1 MMINTKSCSES
12 ETKSPGAMMSPLHS
26 VLWKM
31 YAYGLPIEQHVGTIC
46 YCEQAFQES
55 FFFFAAVLDCHG
67 ELELTMPV
75 GKPLGIV
82 NSLLHPKLWLS

>member
-1 MMINTKSCSES
+1 MLM
-12 ETKSPGAMMSPLHS
+12 AFPLNNMLAPFVTVNKLSKNH
-26 VLWKM
+26 
-31 YAYGLPIEQHVGTIC
+31 
-46 YCEQAFQES
+46 